1 MSKVIIAKS
10 KISANSLMNELNALV
25 KERENFEKEE
35 FARSNKRLYEILTK
49 VYRAYVE
56 AKQTDS
62 ILKETVKEMKLALQT
77 SGERIQT
84 NTLAINL
91 FVRYVFRISRQRTH
105 NYSRTLQAAYAKSIK
120 PENLAE
126 FIEGSGGVEECKRT
140 LMKKPATLAKE
151 NSIKD
156 TLPLVDEQLNDES
169 QKLGEFKV
177 SSEWVSKTYD
187 KELTVMVGKT
197 DKQGNIRV
205 VSVIPAYSKG
215 VTNWAKK
222 QIAIFLIEKQAEAK
236 KNEKVLRKKEA
247 LKSATAKSKKNNS
260 ATETVG
266 ELLAA

>member
-25 KERENFEKEE
+25 RERENFEKEE

-49 VYRAYVE
+49 VYQAYVE

-62 ILKETVKEMKLALQT
+62 ILKETVKEMKLALQK

-140 LMKKPATLAKE
+140 LMKKPETLAKE
-151 NSIKD
+151 KSIQE
-156 TLPLVDEQLNDES
+156 TLPLVEEQLNDES

-177 SSEWVSKTYD
+177 GAEWVSNTHD
-187 KELTVMVGKT
+187 KELTVLVGKT
-197 DKQGNIRV
+197 DKHGNIRV
-205 VSVIPAYSKG
+205 LSVVPAYSKG
-215 VTNWAKK
+215 MTNWAKK
-222 QIAIFLIEKQAEAK
+222 QIAMFLIEKQAEAK
-236 KNEKVLRKKEA
+236 KNEKTLRKKDA
-247 LKSATAKSKKNNS
+247 MKTATEKAKKNNS